1 MKTGIAACV
10 VGIACSMAMGQEP
23 VSPGAALDALIAY
36 QPSPKKAPDEATL
49 KAAAVLAEALKN
61 PAKVES
67 ALKARVDGLVA
78 DRGAAVFPTKAHPLT
93 ESDPL
98 GRALAAYESKR
109 LATIPVESITPVRV
123 EFPGSEP
130 KHAVVVSKRAEID
143 CRVPG
148 RHSLG
153 LYAAPG
159 AVVTVKIDST
169 AIGAGLKVRIGAH
182 SDNISKRPSWP
193 RMPEV
198 TRVYPLNKESTAAA
212 CAFGGLVY
220 VEVPASCVL
229 IRTEVSVEG
238 AIAAPLFVLGETTEA
253 CWVESRQ
260 SPGPW
265 AELQTR
271 KVVLTVPSET
281 IRELED
287 PRPVLEFWDRV
298 LDAAADLAAIP
309 HERSR
314 PERYVADV
322 EISAGYMHSGYPI
335 MTHLDA
341 AKAMVDVEAMKK
353 GQWGLFHELGHNHQ
367 QKDWTFDGTTEVTC
381 NLFSMYVI
389 EEVCG
394 KPKGSGHDAL
404 DKAHDRV
411 KAMLAAGIK
420 PWGFAASDEDKKAGA
435 GDPFTR
441 LVMYR
446 QLIDT
451 FGWEPFKK
459 VFAEYRALE
468 KDARP
473 KTDEER
479 RDQWMVRMS
488 KMVGRDLGA
497 FFEQWGVPVTEGA
510 RGSVKRFSE
519 WMPEGW

>member
-1 MKTGIAACV
+1 MLKPFLLILCL
-10 VGIACSMAMGQEP
+10 CSVAYGQP
-23 VSPGAALDALIAY
+23 SPSAALDTLIAY
-36 QPSPKKAPDEATL
+36 KPATKQIPDAAVIS
-49 KAAAVLAEALKN
+49 AAAVLSEALKN
-61 PAKVES
+61 PAKVD
-67 ALKARVDGLVA
+67 APLKTRIDALVA
-78 DRGAAVFPTKAHPLT
+78 ERGAALYPTKAHPLT

-98 GRALAAYESKR
+98 GRALAAYVSKR
-109 LATIPVESITPVRV
+109 LATIPVESITPVRA

-130 KHAVVVSKRAEID
+130 KSVRFVSKRAEID

-153 LYAAPG
+153 LYAVPG
-159 AVVTVKIDST
+159 AVVTVKIDGN

-193 RMPEV
+193 RMPEI

-253 CWVESRQ
+253 GWVESRQ

-265 AELQTR
+265 AELQAR
-271 KVVLTVPSET
+271 KVVLTVPSEA
-281 IRELED
+281 IRELEH

-341 AKAMVDVEAMKK
+341 AKAMVDVAAMQK

-381 NLFSMYVI
+381 NLFSMYII

-404 DKAHDRV
+404 AKARERV
-411 KAMLAAGIK
+411 AVMMKDGRK
-420 PWGFAASDEDKKAGA
+420 PWGFEASPDDKATGA

-441 LVMYR
+441 LIMYR
-446 QLIDT
+446 ELIDA

-468 KDARP
+468 KEARP

-497 FFEQWGVPVTEGA
+497 FFEKWGVPVTEGA
-510 RGSVKRFSE
+510 RGSVKGLSE